1 MNTVCTHCQAI
12 NRIPDDRIED
22 AAKCGRCGHDLFDGE
37 VINATGETFDKL
49 LKDDLPVVIDFWAPW
64 CGPCRNFA
72 PIFEDVAQERSGK
85 VRFVKVNTEAE
96 RELSSRFGIR
106 RARAFRLSMPH
117 TALRPPRDGGQ
128 RKTGVFSTLSYDRK
142 RCSPVTR
149 RAYCARN
156 TSFSCPRKSRSSL
169 PTLSFAREI
178 MSLFDNYPSTSK
190 KSLLFADV
198 RHRANEAQ

>member
-1 MNTVCTHCQAI
+1 MCI
-12 NRIPDDRIED
+12 RDRIED

-37 VINATGETFDKL
+37 VINATGETLDKL

-106 RARAFRLSMPH
+106 SIPTIMIFKNGQVVDMLNGAVPKAPFDSWLNGACLLYTSHPNSRAGDA
-117 TALRPPRDGGQ
+117 GG
-128 RKTGVFSTLSYDRK
+128 R
-142 RCSPVTR
+142 
-149 RAYCARN
+149 
-156 TSFSCPRKSRSSL
+156 SCPRTGETYASGYRHHHRRRSLYLSL
-169 PTLSFAREI
+169 I
-178 MSLFDNYPSTSK
+178 
-190 KSLLFADV
+190 
-198 RHRANEAQ
+198 HI